1 MPEADIFLQ
10 LESQRAGAIK
20 GESTDPA
27 HPGEIQITDWSWGMT
42 GSPAMGGS
50 GAGIKTALSEL
61 HLYKRADTATT
72 ALMSVMRTNDVVKKA
87 VLSVRKAGGTPIDYF
102 VLTVQK
108 ARITSYEVRSRSE
121 VDPFLHEHFTL
132 AFQKIDIAYCA
143 QDEKGQ
149 RKGASTFSD
158 DVSPGS

>member
-27 HPGEIQITDWSWGMT
+27 HPGEIQVTDWSWGMT
-42 GSPAMGGS
+42 GSPAMGGA
-50 GAGIKTALSEL
+50 GAALKTALSEL
-61 HLYKRADTATT
+61 HVYKRADTATT
-72 ALMSVMRTNDVVKKA
+72 ALMAVMRNNDIVKKA

-102 VLTVQK
+102 VVTVQQ

-132 AFQKIDIAYCA
+132 AFQKIEVAYCA
-143 QDEKGQ
+143 QDEKGAK
-149 RKGASTFSD
+149 KGASVFVG
-158 DVSPGS
+158 DVSA